1 MLTSHRTENIR
12 LHFSNPGGRW
22 AGWGA
27 CAWQLWGYLWEGGVL
42 GGDGVCHMGEMNT
55 MWTLLLRERL
65 PCKSQCCSWHH
76 FQVVFSNNM
85 AKRCQKILEL
95 FSFYSN
101 LTMALKSTQN
111 CCKIIR
117 VFFRSSWWLL
127 HPLSEWCRVQL
138 SPLSGIWQKTLNA
151 RVSHTYVQ
159 LHVLLQVEFVAKLV
173 VAVVA
178 VVAVVE
184 LLSVICCGFPR
195 GQNPSPGKSQQCQKY
210 ETQKKTP
217 DGQVLN
223 YANIRENFL
232 KREIRGQEKFSEQ
245 NRRSRRAKDWEFLFS
260 GSFDFF
266 VWWEMAGDEW
276 QLSTRLQFSG
286 GDI

>member
-85 AKRCQKILEL
+85 ANRCQKILEL
-95 FSFYSN
+95 FSFYTN

-117 VFFRSSWWLL
+117 VFFRSSWWLV
-127 HPLSEWCRVQL
+127 HPLSEWYRVQL
-138 SPLSGIWQKTLNA
+138 SPLSGMWHLA
-151 RVSHTYVQ
+151 
-159 LHVLLQVEFVAKLV
+159 EDA
-173 VAVVA
+173 
-178 VVAVVE
+178 
-184 LLSVICCGFPR
+184 
-195 GQNPSPGKSQQCQKY
+195 QCQSQPHLCPASCASSSRVCR
-210 ETQKKTP
+210 ETCCRSGRSGWTSLCHLLWVPPGPEPIPGQEPAVPEIRNPEKTP